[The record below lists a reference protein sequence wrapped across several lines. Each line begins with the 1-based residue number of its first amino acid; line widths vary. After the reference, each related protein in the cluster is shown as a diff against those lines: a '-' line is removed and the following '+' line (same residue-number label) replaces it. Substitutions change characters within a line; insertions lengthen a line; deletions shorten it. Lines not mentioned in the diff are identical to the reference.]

1 MRKEER
7 KTKIIADLHTHTLA
21 SGHAYST
28 FKENLDQ
35 ARETGLLYYGVSDH
49 TPGMRGTTQEGYFC
63 NLKVIRGTVGGVKLL
78 KGAEA
83 NILDDKGT
91 IDVPERV
98 IDSLDYVIASLHD
111 IVTENMGIV
120 RNTKAVIGA
129 MENPYVKIIGHPD
142 DSRYPLNY
150 GEIALVA
157 KRTGTA
163 LELNNSS
170 LSPTTSRK
178 GGWQNA
184 AQMLKA
190 CKAIGTR
197 VMVGSDSHIF
207 YDVGNF
213 DNALALLRECDFPEE
228 LVINASVETFEQFMQ
243 EKKPI
248 AAQNEI
254 AV

>member
-28 FKENLDQ
+28 LKENLDQ
-35 ARETGLLYYGVSDH
+35 AREAGLLYYGVSDH
-49 TPGMRGTTQEGYFC
+49 TPGMRGTTIPGYFY
-63 NLKVIRGTVGGVKLL
+63 NLKVLGGTIGGVRLL

-91 IDVPERV
+91 IDVPERA

-111 IVTENMGIV
+111 IVVEDMGIA
-120 RNTKAVIGA
+120 RNTAAVIGA

-150 GEIALVA
+150 GELALAA

-170 LSPTTSRK
+170 LSPNTSRK

-184 AQMLKA
+184 TQMLKA
-190 CKAIGTR
+190 CKAIGAR
-197 VMVGSDSHIF
+197 IMVGSDSHVF

-213 DNALALLRECDFPEE
+213 IHAQELIEICEFPQE
-228 LVINASVETFEQFMQ
+228 LVINANAVTFEEFML
-243 EKKPI
+243 EKKPLS
-248 AAQNEI
+248 AQSEI

>member
-1 MRKEER
+1 
-7 KTKIIADLHTHTLA
+7 L
-21 SGHAYST
+21 
-28 FKENLDQ
+28 KENLDQ
-35 ARETGLLYYGVSDH
+35 ARAAGLLYYGVSDH

-63 NLKVIRGTVGGVKLL
+63 NLKVIRGTVGGVRLL
-78 KGAEA
+78 RGAEA
-83 NILDDKGT
+83 NILDDQGT
-91 IDVPERV
+91 IDVPERA

-111 IVTENMGIV
+111 IVTESMGIA
-120 RNTKAVIGA
+120 RNTMAVIGA

-142 DSRYPLNY
+142 DSRYLLNY
-150 GEIALVA
+150 GEIALAA

-197 VMVGSDSHIF
+197 IMVGSDSHVF

-213 DNALALLRECDFPEE
+213 SNALELLEACDFPQE
-228 LVINASVETFEQFMQ
+228 LVINAGVRTFEQFMQ
-243 EKKPI
+243 EKKHTR
-248 AAQNEI
+248 AQSEI